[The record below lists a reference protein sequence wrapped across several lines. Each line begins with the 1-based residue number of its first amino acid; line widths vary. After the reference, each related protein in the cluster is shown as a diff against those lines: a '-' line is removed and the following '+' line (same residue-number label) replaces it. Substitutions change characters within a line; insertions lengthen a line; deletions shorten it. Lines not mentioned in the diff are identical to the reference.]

1 MIKLGFIAE
10 NDISKLACDCRFAAE
25 HGYSGLEFNFW
36 GNAKDLTLDTVKG
49 MKAILDT
56 FCIECSSLGLW
67 GWNHTSTNH
76 DERTAALVQLDK
88 FIEFAQV
95 LDAKLFMTG
104 GGQIEGGY
112 DANLAAFGQVFPGRI
127 AKLEEAGIPLAMYA
141 VHGASFLDSMEAY
154 EKLWAVYPTV
164 GMKIDPAN
172 LRGVGIE
179 YLPFF
184 RDHAKMMY
192 EVHIKEAIAMDG
204 NPWASQPAAGMG
216 DIAWGKIFA
225 FLYES
230 DWEKYMV
237 VEPHGQ
243 LWGVGER
250 RWKML
255 KLTQRHISQFI
266 I

>member
-25 HGYSGLEFNFW
+25 TGYAGLEFNYW
-36 GNAKDLTLDTVKG
+36 AGAKDLTIETVKAQ
-49 MKAILDT
+49 KAILDT
-56 FCIECSSLGLW
+56 FGVECSSLGLW

-76 DERTAALVQLDK
+76 DERAAALAQLDK
-88 FIEFAQV
+88 FIAFAQV

-104 GGQIEGGY
+104 GGQIEGGL

-127 AKLEEAGIPLAMYA
+127 AALEAAGVPLAMYA

-154 EKLWAVYPTV
+154 EKLWEVYPTV

-184 RDHAKMMY
+184 VQHTPMMY
-192 EVHIKEAIAMDG
+192 EVHIKEAIQMGD
-204 NPWASQPAAGMG
+204 NPWVSQPAAGMG
-216 DIAWGKIFA
+216 DIMWGKIFA
-225 FLYES
+225 FLYEN
-230 DWEKYMV
+230 DWNKYMV
-237 VEPHGQ
+237 VEPHGHI
-243 LWGVGER
+243 WGRGELR
-250 RWKML
+250 CKML
-255 KLTQRHISQFI
+255 KLTQRYMSQFI
-266 I
+266 V